1 MKKYEFTEETKRIGN
16 IELHRVRALCDFKDV
31 KSGDLGGWIEREE
44 NLSHEG
50 SCWVYGD
57 AQVCDNAQVY
67 GSAQVCDNARVCVS
81 AWVCGGE
88 WDKSPLYI
96 QGTRW
101 SFNGAS
107 DTKIQVGCQR
117 HTWQEWHD
125 KFREI
130 AAEHAGEDIIPEYVQ
145 YFNLACKLYSHED
158 CLIEEV

>member
-1 MKKYEFTEETKRIGN
+1 MKKYEFTEEIKRIGN

-31 KSGDLGGWIEREE
+31 KAGDLGGWIEKEE

-50 SCWVYGD
+50 SCWVYD
-57 AQVCDNAQVY
+57 SAQVY
-67 GSAQVCDNARVCVS
+67 
-81 AWVCGGE
+81 GGE

-101 SFNGAS
+101 SFNVAS